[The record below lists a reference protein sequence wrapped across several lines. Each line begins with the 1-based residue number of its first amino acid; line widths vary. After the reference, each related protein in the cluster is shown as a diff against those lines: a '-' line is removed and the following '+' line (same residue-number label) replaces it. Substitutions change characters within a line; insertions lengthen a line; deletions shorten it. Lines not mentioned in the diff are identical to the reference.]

1 MLTEMDIVLCS
12 SVVKIKDL
20 DLTSNRI
27 RVNRKSNYLT
37 VFVHTFYLPNGLS
50 NEYVIPNAH
59 TIILYQFVLTVLFI
73 MELLTCLTTIPP
85 VFTLRSTDTTGEP
98 RFWIQLSN
106 TASKLTSGKSFKNV

>member
-37 VFVHTFYLPNGLS
+37 VFVHTFYLPNGL
-50 NEYVIPNAH
+50 H
-59 TIILYQFVLTVLFI
+59 
-73 MELLTCLTTIPP
+73 
-85 VFTLRSTDTTGEP
+85 
-98 RFWIQLSN
+98 
-106 TASKLTSGKSFKNV
+106 K